1 MQIENR
7 ACVRLLRP
15 WQEALLIALDQTHS
29 AVSQLGAMFS
39 EIFTPLIEEPLQRR
53 SWDVYLGDHFS
64 RRIRSV
70 ELIVD
75 LAMVVV
81 RVDAQLVQVRPV
93 HLTIGREVVVCVSA
107 ECLFLIGV
115 GEIQELSPVLI
126 CQLLL
131 CAWYWRVH

>member
-29 AVSQLGAMFS
+29 AVNQLGAMFS
-39 EIFTPLIEEPLQRR
+39 ESFTHLIEEPLQRR

-70 ELIVD
+70 ELIVV

-81 RVDAQLVQVRPV
+81 RVDAHLVQVQPDI
-93 HLTIGREVVVCVSA
+93 LTLIRWDKVYIMPIF
-107 ECLFLIGV
+107 LFLLV
-115 GEIQELSPVLI
+115 SSTQQDTHQVFN
-126 CQLLL
+126 
-131 CAWYWRVH
+131 V